1 MSKVRVK
8 IGQTY
13 RRTVTVELPGE
24 EVDEVEK
31 KDLIVTYRDLKPAE
45 QKKITK
51 DLMELL
57 SSIQKIQKGDTDAL
71 KAVDPEAAQRA
82 TDVFSKVVVA
92 IENLEVVDENE
103 DGTERLLEGKEL
115 LDFVKEYK
123 RLATPIIDKWKE
135 ENKNQGV
142 SLGN

>member
-24 EVDEVEK
+24 EVDEVNK
-31 KDLIVTYRDLKPAE
+31 KDLIVTYRDLKPSE
-45 QKKITK
+45 QKQITK

-57 SSIQKIQKGDTDAL
+57 SSIQKVQKGDVEAL
-71 KAVDPEAAQRA
+71 NAIDPEAAKRA
-82 TDVFSKVVVA
+82 TDVFDKVVLA

-103 DGTERLLEGKEL
+103 DGTERMLEGREL